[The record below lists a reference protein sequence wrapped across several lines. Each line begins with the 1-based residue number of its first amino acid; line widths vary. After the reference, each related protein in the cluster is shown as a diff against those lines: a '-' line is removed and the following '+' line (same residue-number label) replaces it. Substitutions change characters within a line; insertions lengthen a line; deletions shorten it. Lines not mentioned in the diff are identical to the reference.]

1 MSDYKNTLNLP
12 ETGFPMKANL
22 TQREPQRL
30 KQWEEMDLYQKM
42 REAGE
47 GKPTFILHDGPPYAN
62 GELHVG
68 HAVNKILKD
77 IIIKS
82 KTLSGFDSPYVPGWD
97 CHGLPIELNVEKKV
111 GKPGHKVSASEF
123 RQKCRE
129 YAAKQVNNQRD
140 DFKRMGVVGDWDDP
154 YLTMNFAFEANIV
167 RTLGKIIDNG
177 HLQQGFKPVHWCLDC
192 GSALAEAEVEY
203 QDKVSSAIDVA
214 FPFADQQAANALLGV
229 SGVGELSVA
238 IWTTTSWT
246 LAANRGVTVAAD
258 LDYVLM
264 RVGERA
270 VLIAEALLDEC
281 ADRFGVDSP
290 EVLARLKGS
299 ALDRVRVVPPFS
311 DESVPLM
318 LGDHVTTDA
327 GTGCVHT
334 APAHGL
340 EDFQI
345 GKAYD
350 LEVYNPVGGNGVYLE
365 GTPVFEGKHI
375 FKAND
380 EIIEELEARNRL
392 LCHRPFTH
400 SYPHCW
406 RHKTPII
413 YRATPQWFVSMEK
426 QGLLTQAQAAVDAV
440 SWVPDWG
447 RARIDAML
455 ESRPD
460 WCISRQRTW
469 GAPITLFVNK
479 VDGSFHPNTVDL
491 IEKVALRIE
500 EQGIDAWFDLDVAD
514 ILGDE
519 ADAYEKVTDTLDV
532 WFDSGVTHACV
543 LRERHGLSAPAD
555 LYLEGSDQHRGWFQS
570 SLLTGIGAYDESPYR
585 QVLTHGFTV
594 DGEGRKMSKS
604 IGNIIPAKK
613 AMNDMGADILRLWVA
628 SADYRNEIA
637 ASDEIF
643 KRTSDTY
650 RRIRNT
656 ARFLLANLAG
666 FEPARDAVSGDDML
680 PLDRWIVSKSQKLQ
694 SELVEAYETY
704 QFHHVYHKVHNFCS
718 GELGGFYLDVIKDRQ
733 YTTQT
738 NSIARRSCQTALY
751 HMAEALSRWI
761 APILS
766 FTADEIWENLPGERE
781 ASVFL
786 TEWYQLPASEASDGM
801 GDAFWSS
808 CLAVRQDVNKAMEA
822 ERAQGNIRG
831 SLDANVVLYA
841 TSELRQM
848 LTTLGDELR
857 FVLITSG
864 AELADI
870 AEAPAEALAG
880 EVEGLKV
887 RVSASVAEK
896 CERCWHRRD
905 DIGSVE
911 EHPSLCGRCVTNV
924 AGEGEVRHYA

>member
-229 SGVGELSVA
+229 GDVGELSVA
-238 IWTTTSWT
+238 IWTTTPWT

-270 VLIAEALLDEC
+270 VLIAQALLDEC

-290 EVLARLKGS
+290 EVLARVKGS

-479 VDGSFHPNTVDL
+479 VDGSLHPNTVDL
-491 IEKVALRIE
+491 IETVALRIE

-666 FEPARDAVSGDDML
+666 FEPTRDAVSGDDML
-680 PLDRWIVSKSQKLQ
+680 PLDRWIVSKSQELQ

-766 FTADEIWENLPGERE
+766 FTAEEIWENLPGERE

-870 AEAPAEALAG
+870 ADAPAEALAG

-887 RVSASVAEK
+887 GVSASDAEK

-911 EHPSLCGRCVTNV
+911 EHPSLCRRCVTNV

>member
-22 TQREPQRL
+22 TQREPERL
-30 KQWEEMDLYQKM
+30 KQWEAMGLYQKM

-111 GKPGHKVSASEF
+111 GKPGHKVTASEF

-129 YAAKQVNNQRD
+129 YAAKQVGNQRE

-154 YLTMNFAFEANIV
+154 YLTMNFWFEANIV

-214 FPFADQQAANALLGV
+214 FPFADQQAAEALLGV

-238 IWTTTSWT
+238 IWTTTPWT
-246 LAANRGVTVAAD
+246 LAANRGVSLAAD
-258 LDYVLM
+258 LDYVLLG
-264 RVGERA
+264 VGERA
-270 VLIAEALLDEC
+270 VLVAEALVEEC
-281 ADRFGVDSP
+281 AGRFGVESP
-290 EVLARLKGS
+290 NILARVKGS
-299 ALDRVRVVPPFS
+299 ALDRARVLPPFY

-380 EIIEELEARNRL
+380 EIIEELGARNRL

-413 YRATPQWFVSMEK
+413 FRATPQWFVSMDK
-426 QGLLTQAQAAVDAV
+426 RGLLTQAQAAVDTV

-479 VDGSFHPNTVDL
+479 VDGSLHPDTIGL
-491 IEKVALRIE
+491 IEQVALRIE
-500 EQGIDAWFDLDVAD
+500 EKGIDAWFDLDVAD

-570 SLLTGIGAYDESPYR
+570 SLLTGIGAYEESPYR

-666 FEPARDAVSGDDML
+666 FEPERDAVSGDELL
-680 PLDRWIVSKSQKLQ
+680 PLDRWIVSKAQGLQ

-738 NSIARRSCQTALY
+738 NSLARRSCQTALY
-751 HMAEALSRWI
+751 HMAEALSRWV

-766 FTADEIWENLPGERE
+766 FTAEEIWENLPGDRE

-786 TEWYQLPASEASDGM
+786 SEWYELPISNASDAM

-808 CLAVRQDVNKAMEA
+808 CVAVRQDVNKAMEA

-831 SLDANVVLYA
+831 SLDAIVTLYA
-841 TSELRQM
+841 TSELRQI
-848 LTTLGDELR
+848 LATLGDELR

-864 AELADI
+864 ADLADI
-870 AEAPAEALAG
+870 ADAPTEALAG

-887 RVSASVAEK
+887 LVSASDAEK

-905 DIGSVE
+905 DIGSAA
-911 EHPSLCGRCVTNV
+911 EHPTLCGRCVTNV
-924 AGEGEVRHYA
+924 DGEGEVRNYA

>member
-22 TQREPQRL
+22 TQREPERL
-30 KQWEEMDLYQKM
+30 KQWEAMGLYQKM

-111 GKPGHKVSASEF
+111 GKPGHKVTASEF

-129 YAAKQVNNQRD
+129 YAAKQVGNQRE

-154 YLTMNFAFEANIV
+154 YLTMNFWFEANIV

-214 FPFADQQAANALLGV
+214 FPFADQQAAEALLGV

-238 IWTTTSWT
+238 IWTTTPWT
-246 LAANRGVTVAAD
+246 LAANRGVSLAAD
-258 LDYVLM
+258 LDYVLLG
-264 RVGERA
+264 VGERA
-270 VLIAEALLDEC
+270 VLVAEALVEEC
-281 ADRFGVDSP
+281 ARRFGVESP
-290 EVLARLKGS
+290 NILARVKGS
-299 ALDRVRVVPPFS
+299 ALDRARVLPPFS

-380 EIIEELEARNRL
+380 EIIEELGARNRL

-413 YRATPQWFVSMEK
+413 FRATPQWFVSMDK
-426 QGLLTQAQAAVDAV
+426 RGLLTQAQAAVDTV

-479 VDGSFHPNTVDL
+479 VDGSLHPDTIGL
-491 IEKVALRIE
+491 IEQVALRIE
-500 EQGIDAWFDLDVAD
+500 EKGIDAWFDLDVAD

-570 SLLTGIGAYDESPYR
+570 SLLTGIGAYEESPYR

-666 FEPARDAVSGDDML
+666 FEPERDAVSGDELL
-680 PLDRWIVSKSQKLQ
+680 PLDRWIVSKAQGLQ

-738 NSIARRSCQTALY
+738 NSLARRSCQTALY
-751 HMAEALSRWI
+751 HMAEALSRWV

-766 FTADEIWENLPGERE
+766 FTAEEIWENLPGDRE

-786 TEWYQLPASEASDGM
+786 SEWYELPISNASDAM

-808 CLAVRQDVNKAMEA
+808 CVAVRQDVNKAMEA

-831 SLDANVVLYA
+831 SLDAIVTLYA
-841 TSELRQM
+841 TSELRQI
-848 LTTLGDELR
+848 LATLGDELR

-864 AELADI
+864 ADLGDI
-870 AEAPAEALAG
+870 ADAPAEALAG

-887 RVSASVAEK
+887 LVSASDAEK

-905 DIGSVE
+905 DIGSAA
-911 EHPSLCGRCVTNV
+911 EHPTLCGRCVTNV
-924 AGEGEVRHYA
+924 DGEGEVRHYA

>member
-12 ETGFPMKANL
+12 ETAFPMKANL

-30 KQWEEMDLYQKM
+30 KQWEEMGLYQKM

-82 KTLSGFDSPYVPGWD
+82 KTFSGFDSPYVPGWD

-129 YAAKQVNNQRD
+129 YAAKQVNSQCE

-154 YLTMNFAFEANIV
+154 YLTMNFSFEANIV

-177 HLQQGFKPVHWCLDC
+177 HLQQGFKPVHWCLNC

-214 FPFADQQAANALLGV
+214 FPFADQQAAEALMGV
-229 SGVGELSVA
+229 SGMGELSVA
-238 IWTTTSWT
+238 IWTTTPWT
-246 LAANRGVTVAAD
+246 LAANRGVSVAAD

-264 RVGERA
+264 RVGGRA
-270 VLIAEALLDEC
+270 VLVAEALLQEC

-290 EVLARLKGS
+290 KIFARVKGLV
-299 ALDRVRVVPPFS
+299 LDRVHVVPPFS
-311 DESVPLM
+311 DDSVPLM

-350 LEVYNPVGGNGVYLE
+350 LEVYNPVGGNGVYVE

-413 YRATPQWFVSMEK
+413 YRATPQWFVSMDK
-426 QGLLTQAQAAVDAV
+426 QGLLTQAQAAVDTV

-479 VDGSFHPNTVDL
+479 VDGSLHPNSVDL
-491 IEKVALRIE
+491 IEQVALRIE
-500 EQGIDAWFDLDVAD
+500 EKGIDAWFELDVAD

-519 ADAYEKVTDTLDV
+519 ADGYEKVTDTLDV

-570 SLLTGIGAYDESPYR
+570 SLLTGMGAYDESPYR

-666 FEPARDAVSGDDML
+666 FKPARDAVSGNDLL
-680 PLDRWIVSKSQKLQ
+680 PLDRWIVSKAKELQ
-694 SELVEAYETY
+694 SELIEAYETY

-766 FTADEIWENLPGERE
+766 FTAEEIWENLPGERE

-786 TEWYQLPASEASDGM
+786 TEWHELPAYEASDGM

-808 CLAVRQDVNKAMEA
+808 CLAVRQDVNKAMET

-831 SLDANVVLYA
+831 SLDASVVLYA

-848 LTTLGDELR
+848 LATLGDELR

-870 AEAPAEALAG
+870 ADAPTEALVC
-880 EVEGLKV
+880 EVEGLRV
-887 RVSASVAEK
+887 VVSASDAEK
-896 CERCWHRRD
+896 CERCWHRCD
-905 DIGSVE
+905 DIGSVA
-911 EHPSLCGRCVTNV
+911 EHPSLCSRCVTNV
-924 AGEGEVRHYA
+924 AGKGEVRHYV

>member
-22 TQREPQRL
+22 TQREPERL
-30 KQWEEMDLYQKM
+30 KQWEAMGLYQKM

-111 GKPGHKVSASEF
+111 GKPGHKVTASEF

-129 YAAKQVNNQRD
+129 YAAKQVGNQRE

-154 YLTMNFAFEANIV
+154 YLTMNFWFEANIV

-214 FPFADQQAANALLGV
+214 FPFADQQAAEALLGV

-238 IWTTTSWT
+238 IWTTTPWT
-246 LAANRGVTVAAD
+246 LAANRGVSLAAD
-258 LDYVLM
+258 LDYVLLG
-264 RVGERA
+264 VGERA
-270 VLIAEALLDEC
+270 VLVAEALVEEC
-281 ADRFGVDSP
+281 AGRFGVESP
-290 EVLARLKGS
+290 NILARVKGS
-299 ALDRVRVVPPFS
+299 ALDRARVLPPFY

-380 EIIEELEARNRL
+380 EIIEELGARNRL

-413 YRATPQWFVSMEK
+413 FRATPQWFVSMDK
-426 QGLLTQAQAAVDAV
+426 RGLLTQAQAAVDTV

-479 VDGSFHPNTVDL
+479 VDGSLHPDTIGL
-491 IEKVALRIE
+491 IEQVALRIE
-500 EQGIDAWFDLDVAD
+500 EKGIDAWFDLDVAD

-570 SLLTGIGAYDESPYR
+570 SLLTGIGAYEESPYR

-666 FEPARDAVSGDDML
+666 FEPERDAVSGDELL
-680 PLDRWIVSKSQKLQ
+680 PLDRWIVSKAQGLQ

-738 NSIARRSCQTALY
+738 NSLARRSCQTALY
-751 HMAEALSRWI
+751 HMAEALSRWV

-766 FTADEIWENLPGERE
+766 FTAEEIWENLPGDRE

-786 TEWYQLPASEASDGM
+786 SEWYELPISNASDAM

-808 CLAVRQDVNKAMEA
+808 CVAVRQDVNKAMEA

-831 SLDANVVLYA
+831 SLDAIVTLYA
-841 TSELRQM
+841 TSELRQI
-848 LTTLGDELR
+848 LATLGDELR

-864 AELADI
+864 ADLADI
-870 AEAPAEALAG
+870 ADAPTEALAG

-887 RVSASVAEK
+887 LVSASDAEK

-905 DIGSVE
+905 DIGSAA
-911 EHPSLCGRCVTNV
+911 EHPTLCGRCVTNV
-924 AGEGEVRHYA
+924 DGEGEVRHYA

>member
-30 KQWEEMDLYQKM
+30 KQWEEMGLYQKM

-111 GKPGHKVSASEF
+111 GKPGYKVTASEF

-129 YAAKQVNNQRD
+129 YAAKQVNNQCD

-154 YLTMNFAFEANIV
+154 YLTMNFSFEANIV

-214 FPFADQQAANALLGV
+214 FPFADQQAAEALLGV
-229 SGVGELSVA
+229 NGVGELSVA
-238 IWTTTSWT
+238 IWTTTPWT
-246 LAANRGVTVAAD
+246 LAANRGVSVAAD

-270 VLIAEALLDEC
+270 VLVAEALLEEC
-281 ADRFGVDSP
+281 AGRFGVDSP
-290 EVLARLKGS
+290 ETLARVKGL

-345 GKAYD
+345 GKTYD
-350 LEVYNPVGGNGVYLE
+350 LEVYNPVGGNGVYLQ

-380 EIIEELEARNRL
+380 EIIEELGARNRL

-413 YRATPQWFVSMEK
+413 YRATPQWFVSMDK
-426 QGLLTQAQAAVDAV
+426 QGLLTQAQSAVDTV

-479 VDGSFHPNTVDL
+479 VDGSLHPKTVDL
-491 IEKVALRIE
+491 IEQVAQRIE
-500 EQGIDAWFDLDVAD
+500 ENGIDAWFDLDVAD
-514 ILGDE
+514 VLGDE

-666 FEPARDAVSGDDML
+666 FEPTRDAVSGDDML
-680 PLDRWIVSKSQKLQ
+680 PLDRWIVSKAQELQ

-751 HMAEALSRWI
+751 YMAEALSRWI

-766 FTADEIWENLPGERE
+766 FTAEEIWENLPGERA

-786 TEWYQLPASEASDGM
+786 SEWYELPASDASDAM
-801 GDAFWSS
+801 GDTFWSC

-848 LTTLGDELR
+848 LETLGDELR

-864 AELADI
+864 AELADL
-870 AEAPAEALAG
+870 ADAPAEALVG
-880 EVEGLKV
+880 DVEGLKV
-887 RVSASVAEK
+887 LVSASDAEK

-905 DIGSVE
+905 DIGSFE
-911 EHPSLCGRCVTNV
+911 EHPTLCGRCVTNV
-924 AGEGEVRHYA
+924 SGEGEVRHYA

>member
-12 ETGFPMKANL
+12 ETAFPMKANL

-30 KQWEEMDLYQKM
+30 KQWEEMGLYQKM

-82 KTLSGFDSPYVPGWD
+82 KTFSGFDSPYVPGWD

-129 YAAKQVNNQRD
+129 YAAKQVNSQCE

-154 YLTMNFAFEANIV
+154 YLTMNFSFEANIV

-177 HLQQGFKPVHWCLDC
+177 HLQQGFKPVHWCLNC

-214 FPFADQQAANALLGV
+214 FPFADQQAAEALMGV
-229 SGVGELSVA
+229 SGMGELSVA
-238 IWTTTSWT
+238 IWTTTPWT
-246 LAANRGVTVAAD
+246 LAANRGVSVAAD

-264 RVGERA
+264 RVGGRA
-270 VLIAEALLDEC
+270 VLVAEALLQEC

-290 EVLARLKGS
+290 KIFARVKGLV
-299 ALDRVRVVPPFS
+299 LDRVHVVPPFS
-311 DESVPLM
+311 DDSVPLM

-350 LEVYNPVGGNGVYLE
+350 LEVYNPVGGNGVYVE

-413 YRATPQWFVSMEK
+413 YRATPQWFVSMDK
-426 QGLLTQAQAAVDAV
+426 QGLLTQAQAAVDTV

-479 VDGSFHPNTVDL
+479 VDGSLHPNSVDL
-491 IEKVALRIE
+491 IEQVALRIE
-500 EQGIDAWFDLDVAD
+500 EKGIDAWFELDVAD

-519 ADAYEKVTDTLDV
+519 ADGYEKVTDTLDV

-570 SLLTGIGAYDESPYR
+570 SLLTGMGAYDESPYR

-666 FEPARDAVSGDDML
+666 FKPARDAVSGNDLL
-680 PLDRWIVSKSQKLQ
+680 PLDRWIVSKAKELQ
-694 SELVEAYETY
+694 SELIEAYETY

-766 FTADEIWENLPGERE
+766 FTAEEIWENLPGERE

-786 TEWYQLPASEASDGM
+786 TEWHELPAYEASDGM

-808 CLAVRQDVNKAMEA
+808 CQAVRQDVNKAMET
-822 ERAQGNIRG
+822 ERAQGHIRG

-848 LTTLGDELR
+848 LATLGDELR

-870 AEAPAEALAG
+870 ADAPTEALVC
-880 EVEGLKV
+880 EVEGLRV
-887 RVSASVAEK
+887 VVSASDAEK
-896 CERCWHRRD
+896 CERCWHRCD
-905 DIGSVE
+905 DIGSVA
-911 EHPSLCGRCVTNV
+911 EHPSLCSRCVTNV
-924 AGEGEVRHYA
+924 AGKGEVRHYV

>member
-154 YLTMNFAFEANIV
+154 YLTMNFSFEANIV

-214 FPFADQQAANALLGV
+214 FPFADQQAAEALLDV

-238 IWTTTSWT
+238 IWTTTPWT
-246 LAANRGVTVAAD
+246 LAANRGVSVAAD
-258 LDYVLM
+258 LDYVLI

-270 VLIAEALLDEC
+270 VLVAEALIDEC
-281 ADRFGVDSP
+281 SSRFGVDSP
-290 EVLARLKGS
+290 DVLARVKGS
-299 ALDRVRVVPPFS
+299 ALDRIRVLPPFS

-375 FKAND
+375 FRAND
-380 EIIEELEARNRL
+380 EIIEELGARNRL

-413 YRATPQWFVSMEK
+413 YRATPQWFVSMDK
-426 QGLLTQAQAAVDAV
+426 QGLLTQAQAAVDTV

-479 VDGSFHPNTVDL
+479 VDGSLHPNTVDL
-491 IEKVALRIE
+491 IEQVALRIE
-500 EQGIDAWFDLDVAD
+500 KKGIDAWFDLDVAD

-666 FEPARDAVSGDDML
+666 FEPARDAVSGDDLL
-680 PLDRWIVSKSQKLQ
+680 PLDRWIVSKAQELQ
-694 SELVEAYETY
+694 LELVEAYETY
-704 QFHHVYHKVHNFCS
+704 QFHHIYHKVHNFCS

-766 FTADEIWENLPGERE
+766 FTAEEIWENLPGEHA

-786 TEWYQLPASEASDGM
+786 SEWYELPASDASDGL
-801 GDAFWSS
+801 GDAFWSF

-848 LTTLGDELR
+848 LETLGDELR

-870 AEAPAEALAG
+870 ADAPAEALVG

-887 RVSASVAEK
+887 LVSASDAEK

-905 DIGSVE
+905 DIGSFE
-911 EHPSLCGRCVTNV
+911 EHPTLCGRCVTNV

>member
-238 IWTTTSWT
+238 IWTTTPWT

-290 EVLARLKGS
+290 EVLARVKGS

-479 VDGSFHPNTVDL
+479 VDGSLHPNTVDL

-500 EQGIDAWFDLDVAD
+500 EQGIDAWYDLDVAD

-570 SLLTGIGAYDESPYR
+570 SLLTGIGAYYESPY
-585 QVLTHGFTV
+585 
-594 DGEGRKMSKS
+594 
-604 IGNIIPAKK
+604 
-613 AMNDMGADILRLWVA
+613 
-628 SADYRNEIA
+628 
-637 ASDEIF
+637 
-643 KRTSDTY
+643 
-650 RRIRNT
+650 
-656 ARFLLANLAG
+656 
-666 FEPARDAVSGDDML
+666 
-680 PLDRWIVSKSQKLQ
+680 
-694 SELVEAYETY
+694 
-704 QFHHVYHKVHNFCS
+704 
-718 GELGGFYLDVIKDRQ
+718 
-733 YTTQT
+733 
-738 NSIARRSCQTALY
+738 
-751 HMAEALSRWI
+751 
-761 APILS
+761 
-766 FTADEIWENLPGERE
+766 
-781 ASVFL
+781 
-786 TEWYQLPASEASDGM
+786 
-801 GDAFWSS
+801 
-808 CLAVRQDVNKAMEA
+808 
-822 ERAQGNIRG
+822 
-831 SLDANVVLYA
+831 
-841 TSELRQM
+841 
-848 LTTLGDELR
+848 
-857 FVLITSG
+857 
-864 AELADI
+864 
-870 AEAPAEALAG
+870 
-880 EVEGLKV
+880 
-887 RVSASVAEK
+887 
-896 CERCWHRRD
+896 
-905 DIGSVE
+905 
-911 EHPSLCGRCVTNV
+911 
-924 AGEGEVRHYA
+924 